1 MGRISRMDF
10 FEFGFF
16 VKISYLQKLRKIAL
30 GAFWGIFG
38 VFWVIFWFFGII

>member
-16 VKISYLQKLRKIAL
+16 VKISFFVNLEKLPL
-30 GAFWGIFG
+30 GHFG
-38 VFWVIFWFFGII
+38 GFLGYFG